1 MDNESSFGA
10 KIPPA
15 EEKVLL
21 RCIVLGEY
29 GGALFLASKE
39 VVARGFLLALEQC

>member
-21 RCIVLGEY
+21 RFVVLCCVGLGEY
-29 GGALFLASKE
+29 GGALFLA
-39 VVARGFLLALEQC
+39 